1 MIFNG
6 GNTDRLN
13 YFVAKVLELD
23 EFLIINGET
32 YDKKTLFKISD
43 SLVEYGL
50 GYGNGF
56 FRKMFQTK
64 WFSSPIMG
72 GLKSG
77 NTSFIT
83 NYLRDRNKLG
93 GALSVYDNQN
103 PNIIHIIAGETCIKL
118 NTLTMKY
125 TIARNTKNTFSVLN
139 CIFLH
144 QNDDYIY
151 FMSQYIGNSDKLSNG
166 CHYVMVYDKN
176 LMEFT
181 YKTQFGTINTPYS
194 LNLIHKM
201 DNKVYLSACVGGVF
215 YLHNI
220 QCDSD
225 TPKVTTLTPL
235 KVVAALKVATLN
247 VVPSEADKNG
257 IFYKLTNLYNLSFE
271 KILDGALVD
280 SGLDTMFSSNSSLKV
295 DDCLKA
301 KYSLDSIDEAGRKSY
316 MPMVTGN
323 TGVSS
328 GAGGRLWECM
338 LVDDGKYLVI
348 QHTTCNSLINPSVND
363 WIAIFKRNDE
373 NNPLDLTMTDYLPFS
388 ELNRSEQFCRHF
400 CKVNE
405 NLLSAV
411 GTNIVLQLKIV
422 DGKFV
427 ENHLNIQNIYGFGYD
442 SEGRYYFTTS
452 SSDFLEI
459 DSDSS
464 ASKIELDYVNSVDA
478 FVEIKD
484 GIVKRDVVVSTKNAN
499 GELVKAHFE
508 LYSTSAKF
516 SNNSLTIR
524 GQTNEK
530 GKATIPITFSGVF
543 DSMITGRIIHEN
555 EL

>member
-13 YFVAKVLELD
+13 YSVAKVLEFD

-43 SLVEYGL
+43 NLVEYGL

-56 FRKMFQTK
+56 FQKMFQTK

-72 GLKSG
+72 GLRSG

-125 TIARNTKNTFSVLN
+125 TVARNTKNAFSVLN

-151 FMSQYIGNSDKLSNG
+151 FISQFIGHSDKLSNG

-181 YKTQFGTINTPYS
+181 YKTQFGTINAPYS
-194 LNLIHKM
+194 LNFIHKM
-201 DNKVYLSACVGGVF
+201 NDNVYLSACVGGNF
-215 YLHNI
+215 YLYQI
-220 QCDSD
+220 LCDGD

-235 KVVAALKVATLN
+235 KAVAALKVATLN
-247 VVPSEADKNG
+247 VVPSEIDKNG

-271 KILDGALVD
+271 KFLDGALVD

-388 ELNRSEQFCRHF
+388 ELNRSEQLCRHF

-405 NLLSAV
+405 NLLGAV

-464 ASKIELDYVNSVDA
+464 ASKIELDYVNPVDA

-484 GIVKRDVVVSTKNAN
+484 GIVKRDVVVSTKNSN